1 MVKFHTTNHTYDYP
15 LPAVSLAYFL
25 RYPNP
30 YSTHVLS
37 TDVISRSFD
46 PTTQRLSTTRL
57 HLKRS
62 KIPPAI
68 NKILPKSI
76 LGGAKGGDG
85 RSYVLEK
92 SVVDVKE
99 GWMETESRNLEWTG
113 ILSVVER
120 QRYTRSRVEKLR
132 EVVEEGEKVAG
143 GGLLGLARGEK
154 TEVST
159 TVTFESRFGQPKL
172 LGRRKGEA
180 GSASSESEEEVGAK
194 KGFFSSWST
203 AALQRTIEAA
213 GVQRTRTAL
222 VNGSEGMAVVL
233 ERLRTGGLVRAV
245 EGMRRD
251 RELVIG
257 GGGPWKKVWQ
267 QGGGKEGGEPTV
279 QGDPYEDD

>member
-1 MVKFHTTNHTYDYP
+1 M
-15 LPAVSLAYFL
+15 L
-25 RYPNP
+25 
-30 YSTHVLS
+30 
-37 TDVISRSFD
+37 
-46 PTTQRLSTTRL
+46 
-57 HLKRS
+57 
-62 KIPPAI
+62 
-68 NKILPKSI
+68 KILPKGI

-120 QRYTRSRVEKLR
+120 QRYTRSR
-132 EVVEEGEKVAG
+132 GEKAREGGEETEKAG
-143 GGLLGLARGEK
+143 VGGLLGLAKGEK

-159 TVTFESRFGQPKL
+159 TVIFESRFGQPKL

-180 GSASSESEEEVGAK
+180 GSASSESDEEAGAK
-194 KGFFSSWST
+194 RGFFSSWST

-222 VNGSEGMAVVL
+222 VNGKEGMAVVL

-267 QGGGKEGGEPTV
+267 QGGGNDGDGESSGPI
-279 QGDPYEDD
+279 

>member
-1 MVKFHTTNHTYDYP
+1 
-15 LPAVSLAYFL
+15 
-25 RYPNP
+25 
-30 YSTHVLS
+30 
-37 TDVISRSFD
+37 
-46 PTTQRLSTTRL
+46 
-57 HLKRS
+57 
-62 KIPPAI
+62 
-68 NKILPKSI
+68 
-76 LGGAKGGDG
+76 
-85 RSYVLEK
+85 
-92 SVVDVKE
+92 
-99 GWMETESRNLEWTG
+99 METESRNLEWTG

-120 QRYTRSRVEKLR
+120 QRYTRSR
-132 EVVEEGEKVAG
+132 GEKAREGGEETEKAG
-143 GGLLGLARGEK
+143 VGGLLGLAKGEK

-180 GSASSESEEEVGAK
+180 GSASSESDEEAGAT

-222 VNGSEGMAVVL
+222 VNGKEGMAVVL

-257 GGGPWKKVWQ
+257 GGGRWKKVWQ
-267 QGGGKEGGEPTV
+267 KGGGNDGDGESA
-279 QGDPYEDD
+279 GSI

>member
-1 MVKFHTTNHTYDYP
+1 MVKFHTTTHTYDYP

-62 KIPPAI
+62 KLPPTVL
-68 NKILPKSI
+68 KILPKGI

-120 QRYTRSRVEKLR
+120 QRYTRSRVEKVR
-132 EVVEEGEKVAG
+132 EGGEETDKAG
-143 GGLLGLARGEK
+143 VGGLLGLAKGEK
-154 TEVST
+154 TEIST

-180 GSASSESEEEVGAK
+180 GSGSSESDEEAGAK

-222 VNGSEGMAVVL
+222 VNGKEGMAVVL

-267 QGGGKEGGEPTV
+267 QGRGNDGDGESA
-279 QGDPYEDD
+279 GSI